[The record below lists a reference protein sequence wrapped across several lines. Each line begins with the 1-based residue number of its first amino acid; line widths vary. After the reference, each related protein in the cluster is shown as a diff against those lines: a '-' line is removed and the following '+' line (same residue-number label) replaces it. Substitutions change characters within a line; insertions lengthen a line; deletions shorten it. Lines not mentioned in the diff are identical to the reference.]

1 MPVSSGTAAPSLA
14 EQAYRTLTDQLVT
27 LQISPG
33 SPLNDEQLARELGV
47 GRTPVREALKR
58 LEAERLVVAYPRR
71 GTFATEVHLTDLG
84 HVSEVRRQLE
94 PLAAAAAARRATPA
108 DRELLAGLAAL
119 VAERSSQPSTTPLE
133 LMRLD
138 LRLHRAVYAATGN
151 PYLES
156 TLVSYDNLATRIWCL
171 FLDRLPGLA
180 GHVGEHSGLLH
191 AVIDGDA
198 DRAAACATE
207 HVTGFETAIRAVL

>member
-180 GHVGEHSGLLH
+180 GHVGEHSGLLT